1 MKILEA
7 LDKITKELN
16 NSDSRDKALKDNLLD
31 LWYIYSIGEAVE
43 KGILDNIELD
53 SIDNNIAKTIKNM
66 LNKLEKTNKSIGIN
80 VNKISNIEEING
92 KKCGVFTLNYKKQI
106 ISVVIEDKTVYST
119 VVTDNTE
126 KILKDLET
134 FGFNIEIVEPTV
146 ETIEYYE
153 ASTGKLVGTIKHK
166 NGKVINYD
174 LRTFKNYINLDE
186 IFKQYNQDIKKFNGC
201 MKLIADLKI
210 VNK

>member
-66 LNKLEKTNKSIGIN
+66 LNKLEKTNKPATSIGIN

-92 KKCGVFTLNYKKQI
+92 KKCGNFTLKVLKGVDINNVKNNSTTVK
-106 ISVVIEDKTVYST
+106 VIADFQG
-119 VVTDNTE
+119 TE
-126 KILKDLET
+126 KEVYHLTSRRL
-134 FGFNIEIVEPTV
+134 PP
-146 ETIEYYE
+146 
-153 ASTGKLVGTIKHK
+153 L
-166 NGKVINYD
+166 
-174 LRTFKNYINLDE
+174 
-186 IFKQYNQDIKKFNGC
+186 
-201 MKLIADLKI
+201 
-210 VNK
+210 